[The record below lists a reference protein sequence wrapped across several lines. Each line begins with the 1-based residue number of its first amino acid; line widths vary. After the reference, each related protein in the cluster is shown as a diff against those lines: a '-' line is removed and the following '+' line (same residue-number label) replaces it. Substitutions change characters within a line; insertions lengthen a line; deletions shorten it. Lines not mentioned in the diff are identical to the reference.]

1 MAQYCVSLD
10 LQDKLETV
18 HMANFPMDLTF
29 LTDTVRPEIMRPVF
43 FFFKSRIIFEGYLRS
58 QG

>member
-18 HMANFPMDLTF
+18 HMANFPTDLTF

-43 FFFKSRIIFEGYLRS
+43 FFLNQE
-58 QG
+58 